1 MKDNKKVLKELRE
14 QKIEVSELLI
24 ASELLDNDEDISNI
38 KLEEQV
44 NYIHEEW
51 LNNVTMS
58 IEEAIDKYV
67 YGIEV

>member
-1 MKDNKKVLKELRE
+1 MKDYKKVLKELRE

-24 ASELLDNDEDISNI
+24 ASELLDNDEDVSNV

-44 NYIHEEW
+44 YYIHEKW
-51 LNNVTMS
+51 LDNEAMS

>member
-1 MKDNKKVLKELRE
+1 MKDYKKALKQLRE
-14 QKIEVSELLI
+14 QGIEVSELLI
-24 ASELLDNDEDISNI
+24 ASELLDNDENISNV

-44 NYIHEEW
+44 YYIHEEW
-51 LNNVTMS
+51 LDNEAMS

>member
-1 MKDNKKVLKELRE
+1 MKDYKKALKQLRE
-14 QKIEVSELLI
+14 QGIEVSELLI
-24 ASELLDNDEDISNI
+24 ASELLDNDKDVSNV

-44 NYIHEEW
+44 YYIHEKW
-51 LNNVTMS
+51 LDNEAMN